1 MHYVIHRPPLPLA
14 RYVEHLWFV
23 SGGVVPRQD
32 AILPSGTVE
41 LVVNLQA
48 DRIRVD
54 RTARCPSARDYAGAA
69 ISGPYRS
76 AFVVAATQHAAMMGV
91 HFRPGGALAALGVPI
106 DTLGDAHA
114 DLADLWGPAPARV
127 LRERLCGATT
137 DAARFDLLARALL
150 DRLSPQRE
158 PHPAVAFALA
168 CFAAER
174 QCRVDDV
181 ARRSGLSRRRLSSL
195 FREAVGLPPKAFGQ
209 IARFQR
215 VHAVA
220 QRTGR
225 VDWTDVAL
233 QCGFADQA
241 HLTNEFQRLS
251 GLTPCRYERA
261 LVERHHLL
269 RGHVAVR

>member
-1 MHYVIHRPPLPLA
+1 LKQY
-14 RYVEHLWFV
+14 
-23 SGGVVPRQD
+23 
-32 AILPSGTVE
+32 
-41 LVVNLQA
+41 
-48 DRIRVD
+48 
-54 RTARCPSARDYAGAA
+54 
-69 ISGPYRS
+69 
-76 AFVVAATQHAAMMGV
+76 
-91 HFRPGGALAALGVPI
+91 
-106 DTLGDAHA
+106 
-114 DLADLWGPAPARV
+114 
-127 LRERLCGATT
+127 
-137 DAARFDLLARALL
+137 
-150 DRLSPQRE
+150 
-158 PHPAVAFALA
+158 
-168 CFAAER
+168 
-174 QCRVDDV
+174 
-181 ARRSGLSRRRLSSL
+181 LSSL
-195 FREAVGLPPKAFGQ
+195 FREAVGLPPKAFGR